1 MKAKVEN
8 PFILAGYEGPEY
20 FCDRVE
26 ETDRLIG
33 ALRNGRNVT
42 LLSPRRV
49 GKTGLIR
56 HAFGELAGLRD
67 WRTVYVDMFAAQN
80 LQEFTR
86 RFAAAVIG
94 SMDTVAEKALAVA
107 TRFFKGIRPT
117 IAVDPVTG
125 TPSYSFSLQSADV
138 ESTLDQ
144 CFDYLAG
151 RKGRTVV
158 AIDEFQQVAGFPE
171 KGTEALLRSRIQF
184 LTHTR
189 FVFAGSRRH
198 LMAEMFSSPKRPFYQ
213 STQMFP
219 LEPIPEP
226 AYFAFAAKHM
236 RSRKLRLE
244 EKLFSEIYRT
254 FDGVTW
260 YVHAVLNRMYAYGDA
275 TRAGFVRAIDS
286 LVAENAYNFGN
297 LIESYPPGCVR
308 LMKAVAREGAV
319 REVNAGDFIGKYGL
333 RASSSVN
340 LSLKKLLDNEIVYRA
355 DNGYVIDDR
364 IFGLWLRRM
373 A

>member
-1 MKAKVEN
+1 MKAKPEN
-8 PFILAGYEGPEY
+8 PFILSGYEGPDY
-20 FCDRVE
+20 FCDRAE
-26 ETDRLIG
+26 ETERLIE
-33 ALRNGRNVT
+33 AFRNGRNVT

-49 GKTGLIR
+49 GKTGLVR
-56 HAFGELAGLRD
+56 HAFRKLEDVRG
-67 WRTVYVDMFAAQN
+67 WRTVYVDMFAAQD
-80 LQEFTR
+80 LREFTR

-94 SMDTVAEKALAVA
+94 SMDTVAEKALAAA
-107 TRFFKGIRPT
+107 TRFFKGFRPT

-125 TPSYSFSLQSADV
+125 APSYSFSIQAGDV
-138 ESTLDQ
+138 ESTLDE

-184 LTHTR
+184 LSNTR

-219 LEPIPEP
+219 LETIPEA
-226 AYFAFAAKHM
+226 AYRAFAARHM
-236 RSRKLRLE
+236 KARRVHLDER
-244 EKLFSEIYRT
+244 LFSEIYRT

-260 YVHAVLNRMYAYGDA
+260 YVQAVLNRMYSYGDA
-275 TRAGFVRAIDS
+275 SRAGFVRAIDA
-286 LVAENAYNFGN
+286 LIAENAYNFGN
-297 LIESYPPGCVR
+297 LIASYPAGCVR
-308 LMKAVAREGAV
+308 LMKAIAGEGKV
-319 REVNAGDFIGKYGL
+319 KEVNSGDFISRYGL

-340 LSLKKLLDNEIVYRA
+340 LSLKKLLDNEIVYR
-355 DNGYVIDDR
+355 DDDGYVIDDR
-364 IFGLWLRRM
+364 LFGLWLRRM
-373 A
+373 G